1 MKSALS
7 LFFLCFL
14 FCLPYARTQNIASDC
29 DVDSCECIGDFF
41 TEIEVYYFGANNVKV
56 EVFSDQKLT
65 QSVVSFPSVNNAQL
79 LAIKASALPGGVFN
93 TYIYLK
99 VTDPGGATCTTEIFS
114 RCPLN
119 AWPGA
124 LDDLDILG
132 KTYGYF
138 TVFSHTTSEQ
148 KRRCTIDNIDQDWH
162 VGGNVVGPVK
172 NTLGTRNPENVVLI
186 SSDLKRG
193 IITKDGKFGLN
204 TQAPAALL
212 DVQGDVLINTTLDV
226 NGIATIHNTT
236 ASTSPATGAL
246 VVTGGAG
253 IGSNLMVGTDAKI
266 GKDLQV
272 DEDLNVNKTATIGGA
287 TKIND
292 LTAST
297 TPATGA
303 LVVAGGAGIGQDL
316 NVGNTVKVNSNTAST
331 NATTGALVVTGGAGV
346 GGNLN
351 VGNAVKVNGTTS
363 STNATTGA
371 LVVGGGVGIG
381 ENLNVTGTS
390 TLTGKVAI
398 ATTNTP
404 GGHELYVG
412 GSIIAEEVVVKL
424 SGNWPDYVF
433 DPNYKLPDLKEW
445 QKFITAHGH
454 LPGMPSAQQIKE
466 QDGVAVGETQ
476 RLLVEKVEQL
486 LLLILEQQ
494 KQIEALQTA
503 LQTKNKN

>member
-1 MKSALS
+1 MKSALFPF
-7 LFFLCFL
+7 LLCFL

-56 EVFSDQKLT
+56 EIFADQKLT

-124 LDDLDILG
+124 LEDLDILG

-193 IITKDGKFGLN
+193 IITKDGQFGLN
-204 TQAPAALL
+204 TQTPAALL
-212 DVQGDVLINTTLDV
+212 DVNGDARIDSTLDV
-226 NGIATIHNTT
+226 NGITTIHNTT
-236 ASTSPATGAL
+236 ASTTPATGAL

-292 LTAST
+292 LSAST

-316 NVGNTVKVNSNTAST
+316 NVGNT
-331 NATTGALVVTGGAGV
+331 L
-346 GGNLN
+346 
-351 VGNAVKVNGTTS
+351 KVNGTTS

-398 ATTNTP
+398 ATTTTP

-445 QKFITAHGH
+445 QKFITANGH

-466 QDGVAVGETQ
+466 QDGVALGETQ

-494 KQIEALQTA
+494 KQIDALQTA
-503 LQTKNKN
+503 LQVKNKN

>member
-1 MKSALS
+1 MKSALFPF
-7 LFFLCFL
+7 LLCFL
-14 FCLPYARTQNIASDC
+14 FYLPYARTQNIASDC
-29 DVDSCECIGDFF
+29 DVDSCECIGDYF

-124 LDDLDILG
+124 LEDLDILG

-193 IITKDGKFGLN
+193 IITKGGQFGLN
-204 TQAPAALL
+204 TQTPAALL
-212 DVQGDVLINTTLDV
+212 DVNGDARIDSTLDV
-226 NGIATIHNTT
+226 NGITTIHNTT
-236 ASTSPATGAL
+236 AATTPATGAL

-297 TPATGA
+297 TSATGA

-316 NVGNTVKVNSNTAST
+316 NVGNALKVS
-331 NATTGALVVTGGAGV
+331 
-346 GGNLN
+346 
-351 VGNAVKVNGTTS
+351 GTTS

-398 ATTNTP
+398 ATTTTP

-445 QKFITAHGH
+445 QKFITANGH
-454 LPGMPSAQQIKE
+454 LPGMPSAQQIKQ
-466 QDGVAVGETQ
+466 QDGVALGETQ

-494 KQIEALQTA
+494 KQIDALQTA
-503 LQTKNKN
+503 LQVKNKN

>member
-1 MKSALS
+1 MKSALFPF
-7 LFFLCFL
+7 LLCFL

-56 EVFSDQKLT
+56 EIFADQKLT

-124 LDDLDILG
+124 LEDLDILG

-193 IITKDGKFGLN
+193 IITKDGQFGLN
-204 TQAPAALL
+204 TQTPAALL
-212 DVQGDVLINTTLDV
+212 DVNGDARIDSTLDV
-226 NGIATIHNTT
+226 NGITTIHNTT
-236 ASTSPATGAL
+236 ASTTPATGAL

-292 LTAST
+292 LSAST

-316 NVGNTVKVNSNTAST
+316 NVGNT
-331 NATTGALVVTGGAGV
+331 L
-346 GGNLN
+346 
-351 VGNAVKVNGTTS
+351 KVNGTTS

-398 ATTNTP
+398 ATTTTP

-445 QKFITAHGH
+445 QKFITANGH

-466 QDGVAVGETQ
+466 QDGVALGETQ

-494 KQIEALQTA
+494 KQIDALQTA